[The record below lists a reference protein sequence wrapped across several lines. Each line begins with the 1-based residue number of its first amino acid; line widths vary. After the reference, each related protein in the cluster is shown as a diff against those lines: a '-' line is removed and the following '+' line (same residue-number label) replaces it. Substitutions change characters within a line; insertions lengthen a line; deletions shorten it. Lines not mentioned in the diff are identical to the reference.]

1 MPLLKQDLTR
11 ESLREVIQGQ
21 DKHGV
26 EHYPLEVEVE
36 DEAPL
41 I

>member
-1 MPLLKQDLTR
+1 MPLLKQDLAR
-11 ESLREVIQGQ
+11 ENLREVIHGQ

-26 EHYPLEVEVE
+26 EHYPLEPEVE

>member
-1 MPLLKQDLTR
+1 MPLLKQDLTQ
-11 ESLREVIQGQ
+11 ESLREVIQGL

-26 EHYPLEVEVE
+26 EHYPLEVEIE